1 MVERQELFAALLFDA
16 HVRALAH
23 SQWQASAQRVEL
35 KAGDALALMDGAR
48 QWDIVHLDPMYPHR
62 DKQALPQKEMQ
73 ILRELTGSDPDAD
86 TLLRPALAIARRR
99 DRKSHVRGKRCAGR
113 LDTGGPRLLKKK

>member
-1 MVERQELFAALLFDA
+1 
-16 HVRALAH
+16 
-23 SQWQASAQRVEL
+23 
-35 KAGDALALMDGAR
+35 MDGAR

-99 DRKSHVRGKRCAGR
+99 VVVKRPSHAPFLAGREPAFQPKDQKRDGEGKRGEASVKLGDGR
-113 LDTGGPRLLKKK
+113 ILKKKK

>member
-99 DRKSHVRGKRCAGR
+99 VVVKRPSHAQIGRASCRDRVCQNV
-113 LDTGGPRLLKKK
+113 